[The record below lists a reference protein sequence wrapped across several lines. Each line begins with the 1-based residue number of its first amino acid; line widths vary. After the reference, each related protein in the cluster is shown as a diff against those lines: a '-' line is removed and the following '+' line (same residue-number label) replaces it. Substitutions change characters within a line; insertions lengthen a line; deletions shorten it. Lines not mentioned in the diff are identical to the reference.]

1 MPATIEPPQFVLSAQ
16 IGAVY
21 PDERLSFEVSEP
33 GGKRDWVE
41 KLIYKPG
48 TRANG
53 DIALDKTLTV
63 YGFRHSS
70 ARCGFCPEHYKDY
83 LQKEIRL

>member
-16 IGAVY
+16 IGAVF
-21 PDERLSFEVSEP
+21 PDEWLSGEVSEP
-33 GGKRDWVE
+33 GGNWDWIE
-41 KLIYKPG
+41 MLSAQPG

-63 YGFRHSS
+63 YGFRHPSV
-70 ARCGFCPEHYKDY
+70 RCGFCPEHYKDY